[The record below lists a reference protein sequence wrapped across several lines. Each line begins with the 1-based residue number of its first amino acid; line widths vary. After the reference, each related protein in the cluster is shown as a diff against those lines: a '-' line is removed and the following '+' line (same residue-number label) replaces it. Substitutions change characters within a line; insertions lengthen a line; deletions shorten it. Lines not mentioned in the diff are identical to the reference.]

1 MSFYRHQVS
10 MGKKVEVFHQK
21 SSAVTSYP
29 SSTTHAAGF
38 NPKYLPSNN
47 IDAKSLEVPAG
58 QSKFISDTMRDIR
71 VKELEGRATKRLRT
85 DRLSYADPS
94 ALCNEREH
102 ETKDSQ
108 EACEIGILD
117 EMELHPDTAQL
128 VATSGGLITACK
140 FEKCIHS

>member
-71 VKELEGRATKRLRT
+71 EELEGRATKRLRT